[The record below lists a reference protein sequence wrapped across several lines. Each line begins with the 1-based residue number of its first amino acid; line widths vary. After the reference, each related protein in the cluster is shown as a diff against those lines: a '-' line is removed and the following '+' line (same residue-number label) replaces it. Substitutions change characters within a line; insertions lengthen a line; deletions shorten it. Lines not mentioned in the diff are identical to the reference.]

1 MRNLK
6 TLSLIFML
14 VTSSLAIF
22 SQNCSDFPELGRYH
36 NFGIS
41 VGGRM
46 YKKAEKI
53 IQYGNYKS
61 NPLNTITY
69 SFGLDY
75 EFFTSN
81 KWSARTGLLFS
92 KVPFENENIT
102 ILQKDVYSGF
112 ERDIVNP
119 MRSFSHLC
127 FSIPLTIQYKLKLF
141 NKNYLSLNA
150 GGIVL
155 NMLPSVSETSVAALI
170 SEDIMAEVYAS
181 YLNSTGRYFHGGIT
195 TGCSY
200 YLDLNKVLLEF
211 KFTYT
216 AMFQN
221 LFEGEY
227 QYGNLLVSPP
237 TRGYYNISGD
247 YFEFSV
253 ATHFLKKRFWS
264 KKKK

>member
-22 SQNCSDFPELGRYH
+22 SQNCSDFPELERYH

-61 NPLNTITY
+61 HPLNPITY

-81 KWSARTGLLFS
+81 KWSARTGLNFAT
-92 KVPFENENIT
+92 VPFENEDFIFLN
-102 ILQKDVYSGF
+102 KDVYTGS
-112 ERDIVNP
+112 ERDLVLP
-119 MRSFSHLC
+119 DRSFSHLC

-155 NMLPSVSETSVAALI
+155 YMPPSGSEYTIIALLN
-170 SEDIMAEVYAS
+170 EDLSAEVYKS
-181 YLNSTGRYFHGGIT
+181 NLNSTGRYFHGGIT

-211 KFTYT
+211 KFTYV

-237 TRGYYNISGD
+237 TRGTFKISGD
-247 YFEFSV
+247 YLEFSV

>member
-61 NPLNTITY
+61 HPLNPITY

-81 KWSARTGLLFS
+81 KWSARTGLNFAT
-92 KVPFENENIT
+92 VPFENEDFIFLN
-102 ILQKDVYSGF
+102 KDVYTGS
-112 ERDIVNP
+112 ERDLVFP

-141 NKNYLSLNA
+141 NKNYLSFNA

-155 NMLPSVSETSVAALI
+155 YMPQTDYEYTIIALLH
-170 SEDIMAEVYAS
+170 EDLSAEVYKS
-181 YLNSTGRYFHGGIT
+181 YLNSTGRYFHGGFT
-195 TGCSY
+195 TGCNY

-211 KFTYT
+211 KFTYV

-221 LFEGEY
+221 LFEGEF

-247 YFEFSV
+247 YLEFSV

>member
-14 VTSSLAIF
+14 VTGSLAIF

-61 NPLNTITY
+61 HPLNPITY

-81 KWSARTGLLFS
+81 KWSAKTGLICS
-92 KVPFENENIT
+92 KVPYENEDFI

-112 ERDIVNP
+112 ERDIFNP
-119 MRSFSHLC
+119 IRSFSDLNL
-127 FSIPLTIQYKLKLF
+127 SIPLTIQYKLKLF
-141 NKNYLSLNA
+141 NKNYISFNA
-150 GGIVL
+150 GGIVMYL
-155 NMLPSVSETSVAALI
+155 LPTDYQCTVNALI
-170 SEDIMAEVYAS
+170 YEDISAEVYES

-211 KFTYT
+211 KFTYV

-237 TRGYYNISGD
+237 TRGTFKISGD
-247 YFEFSV
+247 YLEFSV